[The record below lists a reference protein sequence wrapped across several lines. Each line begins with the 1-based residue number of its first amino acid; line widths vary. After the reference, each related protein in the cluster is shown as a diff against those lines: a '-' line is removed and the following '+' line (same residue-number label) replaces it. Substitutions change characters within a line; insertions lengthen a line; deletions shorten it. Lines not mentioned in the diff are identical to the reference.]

1 MSDANTPKPDT
12 NPLDE
17 LEQVSHEADS
27 ETGAQPSENPDQ
39 QTAEHDPVIDHY
51 ARIDELEK
59 QLTETKARANAD
71 MYNFQKRVERETASA
86 RKFANER
93 LARDLLEIV
102 DNLERAI
109 AAAEAA
115 DSKDSDALL
124 DGVRIT
130 YKAMLA
136 TLERHKIEVINPV
149 GEDFNADFHEAVGVD
164 PEAEAGK
171 VAQVLQKGY
180 RLEERLLRP
189 AMVRVGQ

>member
-1 MSDANTPKPDT
+1 
-12 NPLDE
+12 
-17 LEQVSHEADS
+17 
-27 ETGAQPSENPDQ
+27 
-39 QTAEHDPVIDHY
+39 
-51 ARIDELEK
+51 
-59 QLTETKARANAD
+59 

>member
-17 LEQVSHEADS
+17 LDQMSTDAEQDQESADS
-27 ETGAQPSENPDQ
+27 DQ
-39 QTAEHDPVIDHY
+39 VEVSDSDPVIDHY
-51 ARIDELEK
+51 AQVQELEK

-71 MYNFQKRVERETASA
+71 MYNFQKRVERETATA
-86 RKFANER
+86 RKFAIER

-115 DSKDSDALL
+115 ESKESDALL

-149 GEDFNADFHEAVGVD
+149 GEDFSADFHEAVGVD